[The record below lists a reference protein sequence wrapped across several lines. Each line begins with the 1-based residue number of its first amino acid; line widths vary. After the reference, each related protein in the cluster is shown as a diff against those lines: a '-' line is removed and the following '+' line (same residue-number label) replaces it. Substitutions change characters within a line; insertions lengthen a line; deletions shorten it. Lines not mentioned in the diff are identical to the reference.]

1 MGTKEIGAYCLSHLI
16 NSQQELEI
24 DIIGV
29 LTNDRK
35 LGSDE
40 LSVSQLAVQNGIN
53 NLNNLKEFLA
63 LDDVDIVISVQYHEI
78 LKKIHLE
85 KAKLLNVNLHM
96 APLPEYRGCNQFSF
110 AILNNDNE
118 FGTTLHVMDSGID
131 RGDIIAERRF
141 PIPSD
146 CFVDQLYE
154 ITFRESVDLFKECL
168 PKLISGKFERI
179 AQHTI
184 NDKKS
189 ELHYRNEIHELKEIQ
204 SSWDSEKILRHVRAT
219 AMPGFPPPQLSFG
232 ERKIKFIVE

>member
-1 MGTKEIGAYCLSHLI
+1 MGTKEIGASCLSHLI

-53 NLNNLKEFLA
+53 ILNNLKEFLA

-96 APLPEYRGCNQFSF
+96 ASYDKFPVLLKVF
-110 AILNNDNE
+110 
-118 FGTTLHVMDSGID
+118 DSGLDVILTL
-131 RGDIIAERRF
+131 RERSQF
-141 PIPSD
+141 LSSFL
-146 CFVDQLYE
+146 FVL
-154 ITFRESVDLFKECL
+154 
-168 PKLISGKFERI
+168 
-179 AQHTI
+179 A
-184 NDKKS
+184 
-189 ELHYRNEIHELKEIQ
+189 
-204 SSWDSEKILRHVRAT
+204 
-219 AMPGFPPPQLSFG
+219 
-232 ERKIKFIVE
+232 